1 MLIKFLQ
8 LTKILSSPS
17 VNKLHQNWWN
27 IEISSYFLLLI
38 KPLLCYVQ
46 GLPYASL
53 GCCQERMSYDAL
65 IEKTTKKV
73 QRTWSCADTKKTIDL
88 LELKKYQLKSIDEK
102 LILFLCIISMLM
114 TSIWY
119 SVVLISYC
127 VPNFNYMPPYLF
139 FNDLASN
146 N

>member
-88 LELKKYQLKSIDEK
+88 LELKKYQLKSIRWEINSYSLHYINVNDFYM
-102 LILFLCIISMLM
+102 ILCCAYFLLCSQ
-114 TSIWY
+114 
-119 SVVLISYC
+119 
-127 VPNFNYMPPYLF
+127 F
-139 FNDLASN
+139 
-146 N
+146 